1 MVQFNK
7 NNNADPTA
15 TSTTTAITNVIWYIT
30 KYKYKN
36 KYPVGRN
43 SHNVSSIQKYLKGTI

>member
-43 SHNVSSIQKYLKGTI
+43 SHNVSPIQKYLKGTI